1 MKNLKKILVIAAICF
16 SNFCAAEVIVIV
28 NSANNDVI
36 DDQLI
41 KNIYLGKSKAFPN
54 GNKVK
59 VYSLKSSQEDTE
71 YFRSKA
77 LKKSNSQ
84 FKSYWSKLAFTGKG
98 KPATELGSAAELIDA
113 IKNDPNAIGFINSND
128 VSSEVKT
135 LVSY

>member
-1 MKNLKKILVIAAICF
+1 MKVLNKILVIAAICL
-16 SNFCAAEVIVIV
+16 SHVCAAEVIVIV

-36 DDQLI
+36 DNKLI
-41 KNIYLGKSKAFPN
+41 KKIYLGKAKSFPN

-59 VYSLKSSQEDTE
+59 VYSLTSSQADTE

-113 IKNDPNAIGFINSND
+113 IKKDPNAIGFINSKD
-128 VSSEVKT
+128 ESTEVKT
-135 LVSY
+135 LASY

>member
-1 MKNLKKILVIAAICF
+1 MKTLKKILVIATICL
-16 SNFCAAEVIVIV
+16 SHVCAAEVIVIV
-28 NSANNDVI
+28 NSANNDAI
-36 DDQLI
+36 DDKLI
-41 KNIYLGKSKAFPN
+41 KKIYLGKAKSFPS

-59 VYSLKSSQEDTE
+59 VYSLNSSEADTE

-98 KPATELGSAAELIDA
+98 KPAKELNGAAELIDA
-113 IKNDPNAIGFINSND
+113 IKKDPNAIGFINAND
-128 VSSEVKT
+128 VSTEVKT